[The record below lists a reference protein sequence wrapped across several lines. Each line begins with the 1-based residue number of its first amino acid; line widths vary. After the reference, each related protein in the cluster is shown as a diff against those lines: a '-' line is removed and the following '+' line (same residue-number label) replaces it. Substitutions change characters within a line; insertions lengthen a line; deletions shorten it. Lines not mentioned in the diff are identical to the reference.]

1 MLRDDRKV
9 DDEKNKNKKKKNR
22 SVHLT
27 DAEWTALT
35 GAAEQRGISASKLVA
50 LWISNRAAKPVA
62 RGVPDRLIQDLQYA
76 IRQNEDVHLAFN
88 NGIAPIPTA
97 LASALWAN
105 TVALNAL
112 LERLGKC

>member
-1 MLRDDRKV
+1 MLCDDPHV
-9 DDEKNKNKKKKNR
+9 DQKKKAR
-22 SVHLT
+22 RVHLT

-35 GAAEQRGISASKLVA
+35 GAAKQRRLSASQLVA
-50 LWISNRAAKPVA
+50 LWIFNRAAKPAA
-62 RGVPDRLIQDLQYA
+62 RGVPDRLIQELHYA

-88 NGIAPIPTA
+88 NGITPIPTA

-105 TVALNAL
+105 TAALNAL

>member
-1 MLRDDRKV
+1 MLRDNLKV
-9 DDEKNKNKKKKNR
+9 DDEKNKKKKNR

-27 DAEWTALT
+27 DTEWTALT
-35 GAAEQRGISASKLVA
+35 GAAERRGISASQLVA
-50 LWISNRAAKPVA
+50 LWTFNRAAKPAA
-62 RGVPDRLIQDLQYA
+62 RGVPDRLIQELQCA

-88 NGIAPIPTA
+88 NGITPIPTA